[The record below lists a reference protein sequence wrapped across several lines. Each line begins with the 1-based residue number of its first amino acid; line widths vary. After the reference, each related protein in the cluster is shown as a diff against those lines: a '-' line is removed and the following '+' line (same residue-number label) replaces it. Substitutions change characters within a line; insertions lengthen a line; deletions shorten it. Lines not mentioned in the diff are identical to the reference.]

1 MKKFCHL
8 TTLVSAYAVL
18 AIAGCASVPGT
29 PGAMET
35 SVDASTLGGGLR
47 MTGDQEVPPVST
59 QAIGAVTIAVSAD
72 GAVQGVISIMGMVAT
87 MAHIHLGAP
96 GVNGPAIVTM
106 TKTADG
112 KWRVPAN
119 SRLSAEQLKAYRA
132 GGLYVNVHSDAHKD
146 GEIRTQL
153 RP

>member
-1 MKKFCHL
+1 MKKFYRL
-8 TTLVSAYAVL
+8 AALASALAVL
-18 AIAGCASVPGT
+18 AIAGCTSTPGT
-29 PGAMET
+29 PGAMGT
-35 SVDASTLGGGLR
+35 SIDASTLGGGLR

-72 GAVQGVISIMGMVAT
+72 GAVQGVISTVGIVAT

-96 GVNGPAIVTM
+96 GVNGPPIVTL
-106 TKTADG
+106 TKTAEG
-112 KWRVPAN
+112 KWLVPAN

-132 GGLYVNVHSDAHKD
+132 GGMYVNVHSDAHKD

>member
-1 MKKFCHL
+1 MKKFYYL
-8 TTLVSAYAVL
+8 AAMVSASAYL
-18 AIAGCASVPGT
+18 AIAGCTSMPGT
-29 PGAMET
+29 PET
-35 SVDASTLGGGLR
+35 PIDASTLGGGLR

-72 GAVQGVISIMGMVAT
+72 GVVQGVISTIGMVAT

-96 GVNGPAIVTM
+96 GVNGPPIVTL
-106 TKTADG
+106 TKSTDG
-112 KWRVPAN
+112 KWLVPEN